1 MKVSDEI
8 KEKYKDERIKLI
20 LEIMALAYLVN
31 EHTEYCIFIRYSGHV
46 DSLDIQITE
55 NKERYNTT
63 VCESEFKTH
72 FHNLYDFK
80 KETEDNYLAW
90 LKAKKETLKDILDYG
105 EIDYSDMTEHIET
118 YASYSF

>member
-31 EHTEYCIFIRYSGHV
+31 EHTEYCVFINYFGHV
-46 DSLDIQITE
+46 DSLDIKIRE
-55 NKERYNTT
+55 SKERYNSE
-63 VCESEFKTH
+63 VCETAFKTH
-72 FHNLYDFK
+72 FRNLCDLQ
-80 KETEDNYLAW
+80 KETEENHLAW
-90 LKAKKETLKDILDYG
+90 LKAKKETLKDILDYR
-105 EIDYSDMTEHIET
+105 EIDYSEMTEHIKA